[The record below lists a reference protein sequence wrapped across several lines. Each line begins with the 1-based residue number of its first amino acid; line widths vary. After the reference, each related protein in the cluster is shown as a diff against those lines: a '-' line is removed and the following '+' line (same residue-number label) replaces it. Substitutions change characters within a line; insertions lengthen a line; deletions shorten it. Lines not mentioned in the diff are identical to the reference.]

1 MTTASQNTPTGAP
14 PVPLPVRGAPQPT
27 IDPRGVP
34 PVVLVNQY
42 YAPDVAS
49 TGILLQDLALTLGR
63 AGIDV
68 SVLSTHPSYGPPD
81 SWVECPSIEH
91 VEGVHVRR
99 MWTSRF
105 SKDKLLGRA
114 LNYFTFTSQLVLRL
128 LFGRGSGRVF
138 LYSTSPPYLGTIGA
152 FVSILRK
159 HTYVVLLYDSFPH
172 VATWVGTIRA
182 GGLVERLWHWGNRL
196 AYRRAAQ
203 TIVLC
208 QAAKK
213 LVCENYGI
221 DPERV
226 HVIPNWSDKEKLSPK
241 PKSESVFAKAHDLIE
256 PFVSLYSGNIGLY
269 YDFETI
275 LEAAKILEGDN
286 FKMVFVGS
294 GGRKQWLAEELK
306 SRQLN
311 DAMMLPYQPLETL
324 NDSLNG
330 CDAHFVTIAKG
341 IEGISFPSKLYST
354 LAVGKPILAIS
365 EKESELRSIIES
377 NNAGLWF
384 ELGDGKALAQGIRW
398 LRDHPEKAHEMG
410 ANARTLFEREY
421 TRELSAAKYAEVF
434 RLANPSRARR

>member
-1 MTTASQNTPTGAP
+1 MTTAT
-14 PVPLPVRGAPQPT
+14 PQPDLQPSSEAVAPDT
-27 IDPRGVP
+27 RIDPTTTP

-49 TGILLQDLALTLGR
+49 TGILLQDLALKLGR
-63 AGIDV
+63 AGVDV
-68 SVLSTHPSYGPPD
+68 SVLSTHPSYGPPE
-81 SWVECPSIEH
+81 SWVACPSIER
-91 VEGVHVRR
+91 VDGVHVRR

-105 SKDKLLGRA
+105 SKDNLLGRA
-114 LNYFTFTSQLVLRL
+114 FNYFTFTSQLVLRL
-128 LFGRGSGRVF
+128 LFGRGSGKVF

-152 FVSILRK
+152 FVSILRR

-182 GGLVERLWHWGNRL
+182 GGLVERLWHLGNRL

-226 HVIPNWSDKEKLSPK
+226 HVIPNWSDKEKLFPRS
-241 PKSESVFAKAHDLIE
+241 KSDCDFAKAHQLVD
-256 PFVSLYSGNIGLY
+256 PFVALYSGNIGLY

-275 LEAAKILEGDN
+275 MQAARVLEGDN
-286 FKMVFVGS
+286 FKFVFVGS
-294 GGRKQWLAEELK
+294 GGRKQWLADEIK
-306 SRQLN
+306 SRQMSN
-311 DAMMLPYQPLETL
+311 AMMLPYQPLETL

-365 EKESELRSIIES
+365 EKESELRTIIES

-384 ELGDGKALAQGIRW
+384 ELGDGKGLAEGIRW
-398 LRDHPEKAHEMG
+398 LRDHPEKAREMG
-410 ANARTLFEREY
+410 INARKLFEREY
-421 TRELSAAKYAEVF
+421 TRELSAAKYAQVF
-434 RLANPSRARR
+434 RLAHPARQRG